1 MKKLALVAAAASLL
15 FIDVAVAGPFVP
27 GTLAHQAFAEK
38 THWLRKPWTGYSGPP
53 YGIQYSRAYSY
64 AFNSSYYE
72 SGYAGCVGVQHMCA
86 SRWGWGGRAYRRCLS
101 NHRWC

>member
-1 MKKLALVAAAASLL
+1 MKKLVIAAGAACVLVANTAA
-15 FIDVAVAGPFVP
+15 AGPFATGELNHHP
-27 GTLAHQAFAEK
+27 LAAK
-38 THWLRKPWTGYSGPP
+38 THWIRKGWVGYPGPP

-64 AFNSSYYE
+64 AFSSGYYQ

-86 SRWGWGGRAYRRCLS
+86 SRWGWSGSGFRRCLS